1 MLVEDDEVVEHSH
14 HWRDSRDRH
23 FLESR
28 HAGRTVAMGNLEDAA
43 QRLRQYS
50 ASDQTRKQQRRCRR
64 KPPKSPISR

>member
-1 MLVEDDEVVEHSH
+1 
-14 HWRDSRDRH
+14 
-23 FLESR
+23 
-28 HAGRTVAMGNLEDAA
+28 MGNLEDAA